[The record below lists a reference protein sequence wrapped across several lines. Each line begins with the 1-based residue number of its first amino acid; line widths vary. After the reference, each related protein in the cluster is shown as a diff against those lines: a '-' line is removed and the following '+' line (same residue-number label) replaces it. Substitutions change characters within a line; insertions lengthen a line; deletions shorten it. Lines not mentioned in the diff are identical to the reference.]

1 VDPKS
6 IAILRKATIVPKLDL
21 TKMIRKDWYGEE
33 EIALAADLVDKM
45 LRWVPSDRISARE
58 ALNHPFLSGI
68 PVMRINQQ
76 Q

>member
-68 PVMRINQQ
+68 PFKRINQQ